1 MSYVGDVGLD
11 EVENTDPS
19 GAHSR
24 GGRGLARPRASGDVM
39 GDQDHWC
46 SGGIPLF
53 DGPARIT
60 ARGAAAVVAGA
71 GVILLAAAASYFFL
85 FPEPGSTARM
95 VAVSCVILGLF
106 CVVAGL
112 LDVYSGRGERFFS
125 D

>member
-1 MSYVGDVGLD
+1 
-11 EVENTDPS
+11 
-19 GAHSR
+19 
-24 GGRGLARPRASGDVM
+24 M
-39 GDQDHWC
+39 GDQDHWY
-46 SGGIPLF
+46 SGSIPPF
-53 DGPARIT
+53 AGCAEIT

-71 GVILLAAAASYFFL
+71 GVIFLAAATSYFFL
-85 FPEPGSTARM
+85 FPEPGSTARV